1 MPNLN
6 QTIKDIKSI
15 KIQGASNICRA
26 SIAAWYDYLSRWR
39 VRQVGSYL
47 SEAKRVGNLLAK
59 TRPDEPLAVNAFKYL
74 NKRLEDARRVKNP
87 QSDVAGL
94 KKLSKQAVADWSTL
108 IHENGKRLAFWG
120 AKMIKNKENIFTHCH
135 SRTVINVLAKAKED
149 KKKIHVYHDETRPL
163 MQGRL
168 TAEDLARLNIESTM
182 VVDAAAAFLV
192 SNFSGDKV
200 KIDKVIIGF
209 DVILPDNSALNKIG
223 SFGIALAAYTSK
235 IPVYLAGSLLKKTTQ
250 KMEIELRAKKEV
262 WANGPKETQIVN
274 FAFDRIPT
282 QLITGYITEFGI
294 IKPSEVDK
302 YVKKYYPWTLKNQN

>member
-26 SIAAWYDYLSRWR
+26 SIAAWQEYLASWK

-47 SEAKRVGNLLAK
+47 SEAKRIGNLLAK
-59 TRPDEPLAVNAFKYL
+59 ARPDEPLTVNAFKYL
-74 NKRLEDARRVKNP
+74 NQRLESARKIKNP
-87 QSDVAGL
+87 QIDVPGL
-94 KKLSKQAVADWSTL
+94 KKLTKQYSVDWSAL
-108 IHENGKRLAFWG
+108 IHENGQRLAFFG
-120 AKMIKNKENIFTHCH
+120 AKALKNKETIFTHCH
-135 SRTVINVLAKAKED
+135 SKTVINVLAKAKAD

-163 MQGRL
+163 WQGRI
-168 TAEDLARLNIESTM
+168 TANDLSALGIEGTL
-182 VVDAAAAFLV
+182 VVDSAAAFLV

-209 DVILPDNSALNKIG
+209 DVILPDNSALNKVG
-223 SFGIALAAYTSK
+223 SFGIELSAYTSK
-235 IPVYLAGSLLKKTTQ
+235 IPDYLAGSLLKKSTQ
-250 KMEIELRAKKEV
+250 KMEIELRSRAEV
-262 WANGPKETQIVN
+262 WPGGPKSVNIVN
-274 FAFDRIPT
+274 YAFDRIPA

-302 YVKKYYPWTLKNQN
+302 YVKKYYPWTLKM

>member
-26 SIAAWYDYLSRWR
+26 SIMALQEYLTSWR
-39 VRQVGSYL
+39 VRRVGSYL

-59 TRPDEPLAVNAFKYL
+59 ARPNEPLTINAFKYL
-74 NKRLEDARRVKNP
+74 NQRLDSAKKIKNP
-87 QSDVAGL
+87 QIDVAGL
-94 KKLSKQAVADWSTL
+94 KKLTRQYAADWGAL
-108 IHENGKRLAFWG
+108 LHENGKRLAFFG
-120 AKMIKNKENIFTHCH
+120 AKIIKNKETIFTHCH
-135 SRTVINVLAKAKED
+135 SRTVINVLAKAKDD

-168 TAEDLARLNIESTM
+168 TAEDLSKLNIESTL
-182 VVDAAAAFLV
+182 VVDSAAAFLV

-209 DVILPDNSALNKIG
+209 DAILPDNSALNKIG
-223 SFGIALAAYTSK
+223 SFGIALSAYTSK
-235 IPVYLAGSLLKKTTQ
+235 IPVYLAGSLLKKTAQ
-250 KMEIELRAKKEV
+250 KMEIELRSKKEI
-262 WANGPKETQIVN
+262 WPNGPKETQIVN
-274 FAFDRIPT
+274 FAFDRIPA
-282 QLITGYITEFGI
+282 QLITGYITEFGV

-302 YVKKYYPWTLKNQN
+302 YVKKYYPWTLKN